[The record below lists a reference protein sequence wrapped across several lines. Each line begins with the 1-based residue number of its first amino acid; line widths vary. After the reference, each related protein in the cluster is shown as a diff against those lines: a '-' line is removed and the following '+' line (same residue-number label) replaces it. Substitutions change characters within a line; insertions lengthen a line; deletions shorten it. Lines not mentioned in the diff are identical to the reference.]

1 MEVNEKFDKNNFF
14 LIILNQE
21 LELSM
26 QSISFFELQIKIRK
40 YKIRNLK
47 KVKTFWF
54 QKRKRGD
61 ILEEIKNYE
70 QEIDYYYKE
79 LNHELKN
86 IYRIDIMKRNLN
98 NERII

>member
-40 YKIRNLK
+40 
-47 KVKTFWF
+47 
-54 QKRKRGD
+54 
-61 ILEEIKNYE
+61 
-70 QEIDYYYKE
+70 
-79 LNHELKN
+79 
-86 IYRIDIMKRNLN
+86 
-98 NERII
+98 